1 MSKLHFTPPRRGDRC
16 CCRLIL
22 LLPLLL
28 TPSRQS
34 ALSASCFR
42 TTHDKRRRHF
52 FLPFFCGQERRRV
65 GWLASPQL
73 PIGRLIGYERSH
85 PENRDFV
92 IRRSLKTAENS
103 SNLLTS
109 SFVLLEFKTLILP
122 RWVLNLQPWVSTLFY
137 SVGSELTFLVCN

>member
-1 MSKLHFTPPRRGDRC
+1 MSKLHFPPPRRGDRC

-34 ALSASCFR
+34 AMSASCFR
-42 TTHDKRRRHF
+42 NHTRQKKTSLFF
-52 FLPFFCGQERRRV
+52 FLFFFCGQERRRV
-65 GWLASPQL
+65 GWLTSPQL
-73 PIGRLIGYERSH
+73 PIVRLIGYERSH

-103 SNLLTS
+103 SNLQTS
-109 SFVLLEFKTLILP
+109 SFVLLEFKTPILP
-122 RWVLNLQPWVSTLFY
+122 RWVLNLQPWVSTLF
-137 SVGSELTFLVCN
+137 L